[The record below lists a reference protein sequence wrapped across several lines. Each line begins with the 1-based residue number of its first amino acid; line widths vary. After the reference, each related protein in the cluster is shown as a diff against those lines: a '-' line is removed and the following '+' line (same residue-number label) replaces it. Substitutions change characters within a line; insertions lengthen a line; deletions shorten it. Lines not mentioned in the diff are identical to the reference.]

1 LGVIVLDTPSSGI
14 IKISSSCDLPKSSLK
29 ADSRRSKGAGAAP
42 EMSPSASIRDLW
54 PDIDKLDEINS
65 GDASIENVPGNVI
78 HGQRLMPSVVRTNEN
93 VRHVVKRIVV
103 NDAPRRSN
111 APPGGRGR
119 GSAKKKAT
127 LILFTAP
134 KDISPRMQRSFINR
148 QYSPS
153 TGMDQSE
160 WEIILDDLTRMGYIV
175 KEEPK
180 MVVNDRLLL
189 FVVVVALCDL
199 FWNVAFVRCHLE
211 ISYLCDSIFRYRLR
225 EIPF

>member
-1 LGVIVLDTPSSGI
+1 LGVIVLDTPSSDI

-65 GDASIENVPGNVI
+65 GDASNENVPGNVI
-78 HGQRLMPSVVRTNEN
+78 HGQSLMPSVVRTNEN

-119 GSAKKKAT
+119 GSAKKKVA

-134 KDISPRMQRSFINR
+134 KAISPRM
-148 QYSPS
+148 
-153 TGMDQSE
+153 
-160 WEIILDDLTRMGYIV
+160 
-175 KEEPK
+175 
-180 MVVNDRLLL
+180 
-189 FVVVVALCDL
+189 
-199 FWNVAFVRCHLE
+199 
-211 ISYLCDSIFRYRLR
+211 
-225 EIPF
+225 